1 MSEARIGIDRR
12 EFLRVGGAI
21 VGASTLPGVAAPAG
35 ASPLPSPRPPGFII
49 DSHNHFQPT
58 EQWIGQMVHAY
69 RAHGAMA
76 CSNCRIGDLAVMRR
90 AVGEAPD
97 VFIPFG
103 RVSVDDVGAVR
114 EVETFHD
121 NGFAGIKFHS
131 PQKNWDDPSY
141 FQVYRLCEHLGMH
154 MLFHTGI
161 SSRGNLEEPG
171 WGSSSRMRPMYLDT
185 LCRQFPAASIQGA
198 HLGNP
203 WYEEAAEA
211 SRWNPN
217 LVFDLTGS
225 TLYKLIKMNRLERIG
240 EAFWWADWG
249 EGADNPHTLRGG
261 PTAWEH
267 VVFGTDEG
275 PAGLA
280 GNIERF
286 QRALDANGVP
296 EGDRAKM
303 WGLTMARILG
313 IDPSTRLRV
322 SGGSR

>member
-1 MSEARIGIDRR
+1 MSDVSPGMDRR
-12 EFLRVGGAI
+12 GFLRMGGAL
-21 VGASTLPGVAAPAG
+21 VGASALPPLTAEAAAAAG
-35 ASPLPSPRPPGFII
+35 GTRPPGFIV
-49 DSHNHFQPT
+49 DSHNHFQAS
-58 EQWIGQMVHAY
+58 EGWIGEMIRSY

-76 CSNCRIGDLAVMRR
+76 CSSCTMGDLPVMKEAV
-90 AVGEAPD
+90 ADAPD
-97 VFIPFG
+97 VFVPFG

-114 EVETFHD
+114 EVATFHD

-141 FQVYRLCEHLGMH
+141 FQLYRLCEHLGLH

-161 SSRGNLEEPG
+161 SSRRNLDEPG

-211 SRWNPN
+211 ARWNPN

-225 TLYKLIKMNRLERIG
+225 TLYKLIKMDRLERIG

-249 EGADNPHTLRGG
+249 EGAENPHTLTGG
-261 PTAWEH
+261 PSAWEH

-286 QRALDANGVP
+286 QRVLDTNRVP
-296 EGDRAKM
+296 DADRAKM
-303 WGLTMARILG
+303 WGGTMARILG
-313 IDPSTRLRV
+313 IDPETRR
-322 SGGSR
+322 RT